1 MSWLDVGIGARLGSL
16 VRPLLRRGRRP
27 GLRTA
32 KTTLA
37 AVLSFVVAERLGTSA
52 APILASLTALLVVQ
66 LTMYQTLAQGIQRVV
81 SVAAGVLLA
90 VAVAAFVGLTWW
102 SLGTV
107 VAASLLIGRML
118 RLGPQLLE
126 VPISAMLVLA
136 LGSAAEDAALGRVY
150 ETLIGAAVA
159 VLVNMAIAPPLYAQ
173 PASDALSE
181 LADRMALF
189 SNDLTAELRTGWTR
203 AAADRWLARA
213 RSLGAEVV
221 RADETLGRA
230 EESARFN
237 PRGGLARQV
246 QPRLRI
252 ALTGLELCYVSLR
265 SLCRALLDRAY
276 FVPVEEATVY
286 PEEIRTALAD
296 VLQSTSDAMRHV
308 ATVITAKGTGDT
320 ARDDVATALVALRE
334 RRDRLSSLLLVDP
347 YVDAG
352 AWEQHGAL
360 LSAVDRLRVEVEA
373 AVREPTEDWRPP
385 PITER
390 QRRAVRRLVDARAA
404 RVKARRK
411 PRE

>member
-1 MSWLDVGIGARLGSL
+1 MSGFAGWVGARLGGL

-37 AVLSFVVAERLGTSA
+37 AVLSFVLAQRLGTSA
-52 APILASLTALLVVQ
+52 EPILASLTALLVVQ
-66 LTMYQTLAQGIQRVV
+66 LTMYQTLAQGVQRVV
-81 SVAAGVLLA
+81 SVAAGVLVA
-90 VAVAAFVGLTWW
+90 VAVASFVGLTWW
-102 SLGTV
+102 SLGAV
-107 VAASLLIGRML
+107 VASSLLIGRML

-159 VLVNMAIAPPLYAQ
+159 VLVNVAIAPPLYAQ

-181 LADRMALF
+181 LSDRMASF
-189 SNDLTAELRTGWTR
+189 AHDLAAELRSGWTR
-203 AAADRWLARA
+203 ATADRWLARA
-213 RSLGAEVV
+213 RDLRAEVA

-237 PRGGLARQV
+237 PRGGVARLV
-246 QPRLRI
+246 QPRLRT

-276 FVPVEEATVY
+276 FVPVEEDTVY
-286 PEEIRTALAD
+286 AGDVRTALAD
-296 VLQSTSDAMRHV
+296 VLDCTHDALCHV
-308 ATVITAKGTGDT
+308 ADVITASGSADPERAEVG
-320 ARDDVATALVALRE
+320 VALVHLQL
-334 RRDRLSSLLLVDP
+334 RRDHLSSLLLVDP
-347 YVDAG
+347 HADAG

-373 AVREPTEDWRPP
+373 AVRAPTADWRPP
-385 PITER
+385 PVTQR
-390 QRRAVRRLVDARAA
+390 QRQAVRRLVDARAA
-404 RVKARRK
+404 QRRSRRGR
-411 PRE
+411 P